1 MILYTCKE
9 NKDRK
14 ENTMTRTIITAVVTF
29 DIFRKNEN
37 GIETETLEQ
46 KFVKCDSKEKAELLL
61 SKENKDALIDIK
73 SIQFVKTVRK
83 ITEEDFM
90 VHSTVVSEEIIE
102 M

>member
-1 MILYTCKE
+1 
-9 NKDRK
+9 
-14 ENTMTRTIITAVVTF
+14 MTRTIITAVVTF

-46 KFVKCDSKEKAELLL
+46 KIAKCDSKEKAELVI
-61 SKENKDALIDIK
+61 SKEHKNALIDIK
-73 SIQFVKTVRK
+73 DIQFVKTVRK

-90 VHSTVVSEEIIE
+90 MHSTVVSEEIIE

>member
-9 NKDRK
+9 NKNRK
-14 ENTMTRTIITAVVTF
+14 ENTMTRSIITAVVTF
-29 DIFRKNEN
+29 DIFRKSEN

-46 KFVKCDSKEKAELLL
+46 KIVKCDSKEKAELLL
-61 SKENKDALIDIK
+61 SKEHKNALIDIK

-90 VHSTVVSEEIIE
+90 MHSTVVSEEIIE

>member
-1 MILYTCKE
+1 
-9 NKDRK
+9 
-14 ENTMTRTIITAVVTF
+14 MTRSIITAVVTF
-29 DIFRKNEN
+29 DIFRKSKN

-46 KFVKCDSKEKAELLL
+46 KIAKCDSKEKAELIL
-61 SKENKDALIDIK
+61 SKEHKNALVDIK

-90 VHSTVVSEEIIE
+90 MHSTVVSEEIIE